1 MPSFHVET
9 PTHSYAAVVERG
21 IIASAAQYLP
31 PKAAKVF
38 VVSTEDVWR
47 HQGGRLA
54 AALTDVAHEILFLP
68 GGEDQKR
75 LAPLEILAESM
86 VELGADRTS
95 VVIAYGGGVVTDMAG
110 FLAAIFMRGIPL
122 LQIPTTLLGQVDASI
137 GGKTGV
143 NLASGKNLIGSFHQ
157 PVAVL
162 IDPDVLDTLPEREYR
177 SGLYEIIKAGIIR
190 DRALFHFLA
199 ADCGAVL
206 ARQPHAVDRIIDD
219 SVRMKAEVVSSD
231 EREGDLRRILNL
243 GHTFG
248 HALETE
254 TGYTRFVHGEA
265 VAWGMRAAVHLAQST
280 GHLSAEDSVEIL
292 EVLRLYGPIPPLDGI
307 HAGNLHARLV
317 HDKKTVHG
325 NVHFVLPVRIGEAT
339 VVSGVDDKLV
349 AEAIRSALA

>member
-1 MPSFHVET
+1 MPTFRVET
-9 PTHSYAAVVERG
+9 PQHSYSAIVERG
-21 IIASAAQYLP
+21 VIASAAQYLP
-31 PKAAKVF
+31 PKSGRVF

-54 AALTDVAHEILFLP
+54 GALSGVPHELLFLP

-75 LAPLEILAESM
+75 LAPLELLADQM
-86 VELGADRTS
+86 VELGGDRTS
-95 VVIAYGGGVVTDMAG
+95 VVVTYGGGIVTDMGG

-122 LQIPTTLLGQVDASI
+122 LQIPTTLLGQVDASL

-143 NLASGKNLIGSFHQ
+143 NLVSGKNLIGSFHQ

-162 IDPDVLDTLPEREYR
+162 IDPAVLDTLPEREYR
-177 SGLYEIIKAGIIR
+177 AGLYEIIKAGIIR

-254 TGYTRFVHGEA
+254 TGYTRFLHGEA
-265 VAWGMRAAVHLAQST
+265 VAWGMRAAVHLAHIT
-280 GHLSAEDSVEIL
+280 GHLCAEDRVDIL
-292 EVLRLYGPIPPLDGI
+292 EMLRLYGPIPPLDGI
-307 HAGNLHARLV
+307 SAGNLHARLV
-317 HDKKTVHG
+317 HDKKTIQG
-325 NVHFVLPVRIGEAT
+325 KIHFVLPVRIGEAT
-339 VVSGVDDKLV
+339 VVSGVPDNLV
-349 AEAIRSALA
+349 LEAIRSALA

>member
-1 MPSFHVET
+1 MPSFRVET
-9 PTHSYAAVVERG
+9 PQHSYSAVVERG
-21 IIASAAQYLP
+21 GIASAAQYLP
-31 PKAAKVF
+31 PHAGKVF
-38 VVSTEDVWR
+38 VISSQEIWR

-54 AALTDVAHEILFLP
+54 GALSAIPYELLFLP

-75 LAPLEILAESM
+75 LAPLELLADRM

-95 VVIAYGGGVVTDMAG
+95 VVVAYGGGIVTDMAG

-122 LQIPTTLLGQVDASI
+122 LQIPTTLLGQVDAAI

-143 NLASGKNLIGSFHQ
+143 NLVSGKNLLGSFH
-157 PVAVL
+157 PPLAVL

-190 DRALFHFLA
+190 DRALFDFLA
-199 ADCGAVL
+199 AECVAVL
-206 ARQPHAVDRIIDD
+206 GRQSHALDRIIDD

-231 EREGDLRRILNL
+231 EREGDLRRILNF

-254 TGYTRFVHGEA
+254 THYTRFLHGEA
-265 VAWGMRAAVHLAQST
+265 VAWGMRAAVYLAQST

-292 EVLRLYGPIPPLDGI
+292 DVLRLYGPIPGLDGI

-325 NVHFVLPVRIGEAT
+325 KVHFVLPVRIGEVT
-339 VVSGVDDKLV
+339 VVSGVDEKLV
-349 AEAIRSALA
+349 REAIQSALA